1 MKKYTVNFYD
11 YTKGAKSAIDTIE
24 VEDNYTPEQYIEDC
38 MINDYEFAEMLQIQ
52 NGEVTFEEIEG

>member
-11 YTKGAKSAIDTIE
+11 YNNGATSAIDTIE

-38 MINDYEFAEMLQIQ
+38 MFNDSEYAEMLQ
-52 NGEVTFEEIEG
+52 NGEVTFEEVEGW

>member
-11 YTKGAKSAIDTIE
+11 YTNGAKSTIDTIE

-38 MINDYEFAEMLQIQ
+38 MINDSEYAEMLQ